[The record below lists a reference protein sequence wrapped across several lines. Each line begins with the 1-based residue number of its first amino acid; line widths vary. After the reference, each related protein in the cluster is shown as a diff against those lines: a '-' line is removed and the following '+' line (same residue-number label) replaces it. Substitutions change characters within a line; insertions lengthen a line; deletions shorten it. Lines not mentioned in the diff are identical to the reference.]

1 VHYVPEGCEDCNYSG
16 YKGRKAIYE
25 VINIDAELSDK
36 IKEGELKVDKA
47 LAERGIKK
55 INEKAFGLL
64 KHGFTSLEEVY
75 ALLTTL

>member
-1 VHYVPEGCEDCNYSG
+1 ME
-16 YKGRKAIYE
+16 
-25 VINIDAELSDK
+25 SDK
-36 IKEGELKVDKA
+36 IKEGELKVDEA

-64 KHGFTSLEEVY
+64 KDGLTSLEEVY